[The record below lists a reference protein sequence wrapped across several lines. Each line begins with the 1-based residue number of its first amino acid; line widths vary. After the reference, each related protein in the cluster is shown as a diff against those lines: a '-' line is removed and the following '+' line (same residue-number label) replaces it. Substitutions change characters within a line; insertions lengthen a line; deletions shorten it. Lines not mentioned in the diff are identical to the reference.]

1 MSLLKRARGGNKLID
16 EARDALEKKAAE
28 ERERNPVWKR
38 RKGETDEDLI
48 LVSDKKPGREEII
61 IRQRTS
67 TFVTQEAVRG
77 ARLSPVYMQRAV
89 LERMAKDGVERAI
102 HALEEERLHRA
113 ARTVRRPEKGLPP
126 GNPKKRYRFI
136 FGEHE
141 AEEVKVRAGSEAEAR
156 YKAILLLKKR
166 ASKADPELARGANKS
181 EEEFTLTWED
191 LHLQEIY

>member
-1 MSLLKRARGGNKLID
+1 MSLLKRIKGGNKLIA
-16 EARDALEKKAAE
+16 EARDALEKEAAE

-126 GNPKKRYRFI
+126 GNPKKRYRFT
-136 FGEHE
+136 FGDPEQ
-141 AEEVKVRAGSEAEAR
+141 EVKVRAGSEAEAR

-166 ASKADPELARGANKS
+166 AAKADPELARGANKS